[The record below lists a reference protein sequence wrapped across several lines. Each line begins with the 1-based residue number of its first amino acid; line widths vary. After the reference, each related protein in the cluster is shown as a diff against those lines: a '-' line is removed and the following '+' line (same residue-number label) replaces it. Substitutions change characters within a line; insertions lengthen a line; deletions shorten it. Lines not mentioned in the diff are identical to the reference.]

1 MKTALKKALIGLA
14 LVVAVCFALFAPGL
28 MRDNATT
35 DVAVQSAPAQAA
47 PAAPVAQPT
56 EIVQSAPAAASQSE
70 TTAAIGEP
78 SSTPLPA
85 AVVITAPTP
94 ERAPTPAAVP
104 TTEPTTAPTPA
115 PTPIAEPVPTESI
128 EVDSTAES
136 SAAPDPVTDPTTE
149 PTAEPTLEPTPEL
162 TAEPTAEATPE
173 PTAEPTAEPT
183 PESTA
188 EPTAEPTPEST
199 AEPTA
204 EPTPEPTA
212 EPTPE
217 PTVETTTES
226 TRASVGEVLQID
238 AAWMYVSSSDG
249 LFVRSEPAGQISA
262 VLTDSSQV
270 HITGNV
276 TQTGD
281 RLWVELDV
289 PESGWVALSFLTTDE
304 PAPPPQVTT
313 SVPGEPPT
321 VDDWVAFRDCESGG
335 RYDVVDPSGLY
346 HGAYQFLPSTWD
358 GLARRFWPELVGLLP
373 SQASPPDQDKM
384 AAKLFELEGARPWP
398 TCGRH
403 LL

>member
-128 EVDSTAES
+128 EADSTAES
-136 SAAPDPVTDPTTE
+136 NAAPDPATDPTTE

-173 PTAEPTAEPT
+173 P
-183 PESTA
+183 TA

>member
-70 TTAAIGEP
+70 TRAAIVEP

-94 ERAPTPAAVP
+94 ERAPTPTAVP
-104 TTEPTTAPTPA
+104 TTEPTAAPTPA
-115 PTPIAEPVPTESI
+115 PAPTAEPVPTESI
-128 EVDSTAES
+128 EVDSAES
-136 SAAPDPVTDPTTE
+136 NAAPDPVADPTTE
-149 PTAEPTLEPTPEL
+149 P
-162 TAEPTAEATPE
+162 
-173 PTAEPTAEPT
+173 
-183 PESTA
+183 
-188 EPTAEPTPEST
+188 T

-212 EPTPE
+212 EPTVEPTPE
-217 PTVETTTES
+217 PTAEPTPEPTAEPTVEPTAENTPELTVETTTES

-373 SQASPPDQDKM
+373 SQAPPPDQDKM

>member
-70 TTAAIGEP
+70 TRAAIVEP

-94 ERAPTPAAVP
+94 ERAPTPTAVP
-104 TTEPTTAPTPA
+104 ATEPTAAPTPA
-115 PTPIAEPVPTESI
+115 PTPTAEPVPTESI

-149 PTAEPTLEPTPEL
+149 PTAEPTLEPTPEP

-183 PESTA
+183 PE
-188 EPTAEPTPEST
+188 
-199 AEPTA
+199 
-204 EPTPEPTA
+204 PTPEPTA
-212 EPTPE
+212 EPTVEPTAETTPE

-321 VDDWVAFRDCESGG
+321 VDDWVALRDCESGG

>member
-1 MKTALKKALIGLA
+1 M
-14 LVVAVCFALFAPGL
+14 
-28 MRDNATT
+28 
-35 DVAVQSAPAQAA
+35 
-47 PAAPVAQPT
+47 
-56 EIVQSAPAAASQSE
+56 
-70 TTAAIGEP
+70 
-78 SSTPLPA
+78 
-85 AVVITAPTP
+85 
-94 ERAPTPAAVP
+94 
-104 TTEPTTAPTPA
+104 
-115 PTPIAEPVPTESI
+115 
-128 EVDSTAES
+128 
-136 SAAPDPVTDPTTE
+136 
-149 PTAEPTLEPTPEL
+149 
-162 TAEPTAEATPE
+162 
-173 PTAEPTAEPT
+173 
-183 PESTA
+183 
-188 EPTAEPTPEST
+188 
-199 AEPTA
+199 
-204 EPTPEPTA
+204 
-212 EPTPE
+212 
-217 PTVETTTES
+217 ETTTES

-373 SQASPPDQDKM
+373 SQAPPPDQDKM